1 MLTARLRYGPDQL
14 VLRCAYSVMASP
26 PAAPSLLIKVRN
38 DLKTAMKAKDSTRLD
53 VLRGLIS
60 DVTNAAKS
68 SKPVTTDSQMLNII
82 RKRAQSSVAAAE
94 EFSNAKREDLKSRE
108 IAQMTVLQEY
118 MPRRRSKPIS
128 QGSVMKTLVAVGGP
142 LDGQLVDKR
151 DVAKIVQEML

>member
-1 MLTARLRYGPDQL
+1 
-14 VLRCAYSVMASP
+14 
-26 PAAPSLLIKVRN
+26 
-38 DLKTAMKAKDSTRLD
+38 
-53 VLRGLIS
+53 
-60 DVTNAAKS
+60 
-68 SKPVTTDSQMLNII
+68 MLNII

-118 MPRRRSKPIS
+118 MPSNTLKEDLKTTIQDVIDVMRTESKHIS
-128 QGSVMKTLVAVGGP
+128 QGSVMKVLVAVGGP